1 MENATK
7 ALLMAAGVL
16 LTMLIVMLLLFF
28 KGKITEFY
36 DEQGK
41 IEDIEN
47 VEKFNKQFTNY
58 ERKKVYGYELISL
71 ANMVEDY
78 NTRHSAADGAQN
90 DEKYKPITLVVS
102 FEGSGTKVADKI
114 WFNNEGSISLHLFKD
129 NTKYIQSEAKNEIV
143 GRIINEATAIEN
155 LYGNTQIVS
164 KLAKSIDSLIIDKEK
179 DKYQIEK
186 IMKQLN
192 ITEED
197 SAVDILR
204 AKSVEDYKKITNDKT
219 DITYAQ
225 LENILLKGSQSISIK
240 QYYEYY
246 QFKRAVFDCDK
257 IEYDNN
263 VGGTGR
269 IIGMTFKF
277 TGKVE

>member
-1 MENATK
+1 
-7 ALLMAAGVL
+7 
-16 LTMLIVMLLLFF
+16 
-28 KGKITEFY
+28 
-36 DEQGK
+36 
-41 IEDIEN
+41 
-47 VEKFNKQFTNY
+47 
-58 ERKKVYGYELISL
+58 
-71 ANMVEDY
+71 
-78 NTRHSAADGAQN
+78 
-90 DEKYKPITLVVS
+90 
-102 FEGSGTKVADKI
+102 
-114 WFNNEGSISLHLFKD
+114 
-129 NTKYIQSEAKNEIV
+129 
-143 GRIINEATAIEN
+143 
-155 LYGNTQIVS
+155 
-164 KLAKSIDSLIIDKEK
+164 
-179 DKYQIEK
+179 
-186 IMKQLN
+186 MKQLN

>member
-47 VEKFNKQFTNY
+47 VEIFNKHFTNY

-78 NTRHSAADGAQN
+78 NTRHSASDGAQN

-129 NTKYIQSEAKNEIV
+129 NTKYIQ
-143 GRIINEATAIEN
+143 
-155 LYGNTQIVS
+155 
-164 KLAKSIDSLIIDKEK
+164 
-179 DKYQIEK
+179 
-186 IMKQLN
+186 
-192 ITEED
+192 
-197 SAVDILR
+197 
-204 AKSVEDYKKITNDKT
+204 
-219 DITYAQ
+219 
-225 LENILLKGSQSISIK
+225 
-240 QYYEYY
+240 
-246 QFKRAVFDCDK
+246 
-257 IEYDNN
+257 
-263 VGGTGR
+263 
-269 IIGMTFKF
+269 
-277 TGKVE
+277 

>member
-71 ANMVEDY
+71 ANMLEDY
-78 NTRHSAADGAQN
+78 NTRQSDADGAQN
-90 DEKYKPITLVVS
+90 DEKYKPIKLVFS
-102 FEGSGTKVADKI
+102 FPNRVLNEVINTI
-114 WFNNEGSISLHLFKD
+114 WYSDEVNHFFRKNKNNYE
-129 NTKYIQSEAKNEIV
+129 QSKNKTEIV
-143 GRIINEATAIEN
+143 EIINKATEIEN
-155 LYGNTQIVS
+155 RFSNMQIAT
-164 KLAKSIDSLIIDKEK
+164 KLAKSIDSLIIDDKDSDRIDRIAREQGITVDDAGNKLKEQSIADFNAMTYNK
-179 DKYQIEK
+179 
-186 IMKQLN
+186 LN
-192 ITEED
+192 IT
-197 SAVDILR
+197 SYGA
-204 AKSVEDYKKITNDKT
+204 
-219 DITYAQ
+219 
-225 LENILLKGSQSISIK
+225 LESELIKIK

-246 QFKRAVFDCDK
+246 QFKRAVFDCK
-257 IEYDNN
+257 EIEYDNE

-269 IIGMTFKF
+269 IIGMTFEF